1 MLIYFE
7 ISNLFSFHQPARLT
21 MEAVPRQR
29 RHKNHEIPGRG
40 RNDPALLRV
49 AAIYGANA
57 SGKSN
62 LVRSMELVANL
73 VEHGVALDKAIPCPR
88 FKLDPAAAQA
98 PAEAEVAFKIDGRA
112 YLYRLAWTP
121 QAIHYEALF
130 RHRPDGEPG
139 PRDILFER
147 HGGPA
152 TNPAPATPGPA
163 LPATAQER
171 DDFGFIARGTRPN
184 QPLLREAVERNFQ
197 PLRPFWAWFAST
209 LSVVWTYSKPE
220 ALELDIRHHADYQAF
235 LGNLLSVADTR
246 AARVESEKLDLDAN
260 PSLQNLKAALEQDL
274 LRDGRRG
281 SLRLENERGGRI
293 FAYVGEQGDVQADV
307 VRIECQGAAG
317 PVRFELDEESE
328 GTRRLIELST
338 AWWNLLQ
345 SGRDKVFVIDEIDRS
360 LHPAVVEMLLK
371 LFLDHDPTPN
381 NSQLIFTTHQTQL
394 LDLDLFRKDEVW
406 FTEVD
411 RDGASKLVSLAEY
424 DVRHDKDVRKDYL
437 LGHYGGVPYIGN
449 YPALGVAEPGAE

>member
-21 MEAVPRQR
+21 MEAAPRQR

-40 RNDPALLRV
+40 RNDPTLLRI

-62 LVRSMELVANL
+62 LVRSIELVADL
-73 VEHGVALDKAIPCPR
+73 VEHGVPLDKAIPCPR
-88 FKLDPAAAQA
+88 FKLHPDAAAQ
-98 PAEAEVAFKIDGRA
+98 PAQAEVAFKIDGRA

-121 QAIHYEALF
+121 QAIQHEALY

-139 PRDILFER
+139 PRDTLFKR
-147 HGGPA
+147 HAGLE

-184 QPLLREAVERNFQ
+184 QPLLREAVERNFL
-197 PLRPFWAWFAST
+197 PLRPFWNWFAST
-209 LSVVWTYSKPE
+209 LNVVWTYSKPE
-220 ALELDIRHHADYQAF
+220 ALELDIRHHAAYREF

-246 AARVESEKLDLDAN
+246 AARVEAEKLDLDAT
-260 PSLQNLKAALEQDL
+260 PHMRALKTHLESDL
-274 LRDGRRG
+274 LRDGTRG
-281 SLRLENERGGRI
+281 TMRLENERGGRI
-293 FAYVGEQGDVQADV
+293 FAYLGKSGGVEAEV
-307 VRIECQGAAG
+307 VRIERQGAAG
-317 PVRFELDEESE
+317 PVRFELDEESD

-406 FTEVD
+406 FTEAD
-411 RDGASKLVSLAEY
+411 RGGASRLVSLAEY
-424 DVRHDKDVRKDYL
+424 DIRHDKDVRKDYL